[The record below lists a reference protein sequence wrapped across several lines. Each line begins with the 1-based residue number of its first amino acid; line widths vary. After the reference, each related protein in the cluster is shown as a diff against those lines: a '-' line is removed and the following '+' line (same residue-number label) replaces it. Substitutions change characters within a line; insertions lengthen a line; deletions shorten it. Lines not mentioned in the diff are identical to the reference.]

1 MKLIVLGS
9 GTSIAHA
16 QRASPAFWLETG
28 AGSILLDCSVDAPHR
43 MAEENLDWPNLDAIW
58 ISHLHLDHFGG
69 LAPFLFGVKWAA
81 SSDQRTKPLIIF
93 GCLGVERLLKTVDE
107 AGDYKLFH
115 QSFPIQFHEI
125 APSESSRAGEI
136 LGIRIGTISTFHR
149 PESLALHVTDSA
161 GTTLV

>member
-1 MKLIVLGS
+1 
-9 GTSIAHA
+9 
-16 QRASPAFWLETG
+16 
-28 AGSILLDCSVDAPHR
+28 
-43 MAEENLDWPNLDAIW
+43 
-58 ISHLHLDHFGG
+58 
-69 LAPFLFGVKWAA
+69 
-81 SSDQRTKPLIIF
+81 
-93 GCLGVERLLKTVDE
+93 DE

-161 GTTLV
+161 GTTLVYTSDTGYSTSVAEFARNVDQMILECSFWRDKPSPKHLELDDAMRMAQIANPRLLLLNHLYAEWDGIDLESKARRLWPGNTMAAHDGLRLEIE